1 MHSLE
6 YNSLYAKN
14 IVQKTKMNIIKLNME
29 SVRFEPVIPVC
40 EAAMLTTGLARQSQQ
55 ISNNMLH

>member
-1 MHSLE
+1 
-6 YNSLYAKN
+6 
-14 IVQKTKMNIIKLNME
+14 MNIIKLNME

-55 ISNNMLH
+55 IGNNMLYLSCYGVLCSSFKT